1 MIQNDDGSVICIR
14 EELLNGSIKV
24 LTSPYPLS
32 EHQFHVLIQNGDSYI
47 DNLAGKVFYVAIG
60 VLLQMVAAFLLAYY
74 YNLTNNKG
82 MVDTTMSQLNVF
94 QICLLAV
101 CLVISGVLKIIGT
114 CMKSERKELIKDI
127 KASFKK

>member
-14 EELLNGSIKV
+14 EELLNGSIRV
-24 LTSPYPLS
+24 LASDYPLS

-47 DNLAGKVFYVAIG
+47 DNLAGKIFYVAIG

-74 YNLTNNKG
+74 YNLSNNKE
-82 MVDTTMSQLNVF
+82 MVYTTMSQLDVF
-94 QICLLAV
+94 QICLLVV
-101 CLVISGVLKIIGT
+101 CLIFSGVLKIIGKS
-114 CMKSERKELIKDI
+114 MKSERKELIKDI